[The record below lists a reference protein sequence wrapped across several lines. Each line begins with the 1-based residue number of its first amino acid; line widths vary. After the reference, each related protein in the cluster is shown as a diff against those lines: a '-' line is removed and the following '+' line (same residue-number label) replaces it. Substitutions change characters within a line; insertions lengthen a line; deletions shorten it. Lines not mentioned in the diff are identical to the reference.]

1 MKQRAIAITFVLL
14 LTMSSAA
21 HAEVKSVEVQAPPAV
36 VDDRAA
42 DSPPVIAP
50 ILQQAYL
57 KASNTG
63 VRDHFGWSVAID
75 GDTAVVGAPDEDSR
89 ATNSGAAYVFARK
102 DGVWIQEAFLV
113 GTGGD
118 ME

>member
-1 MKQRAIAITFVLL
+1 MKHIIVASLIALVLTFPQAAGVQD
-14 LTMSSAA
+14 A
-21 HAEVKSVEVQAPPAV
+21 HAGGLPMAVEEHE
-36 VDDRAA
+36 
-42 DSPPVIAP
+42 DSPPSSSAP